1 MTKNLFSNRTPFEK
15 CYLIENVK
23 QLSFI
28 PGNRNL
34 RMAHVKNIF
43 KAFLNLPCLSLPKE
57 RYWMVSI
64 VSQHFVWYPDSKAA
78 LPVMVVNVDE
88 SALLSAIKFNSE
100 HANWVIED
108 YLEKGIHGYEQLH
121 DFYLEFEIK
130 AAIQLIKGKYST
142 KEFKEGAL
150 KISDEEYMEASKKAA
165 ALCLISAKLNTKV
178 VFRRGGILPRP
189 NIQTYVKRLSLFKM
203 PLTESRKEWE
213 RAYEDLLR

>member
-15 CYLIENVK
+15 CYLVENVK

-34 RMAHVKNIF
+34 RIAHVKNIF
-43 KAFLNLPCLSLPKE
+43 KAFLNGEWIPPVFVTPEGEVLDKE
-57 RYWMVSI
+57 K
-64 VSQHFVWYPDSKAA
+64 YPDSKAA
-78 LPVMVVNVDE
+78 LPMMVVNVDE
-88 SALLSAIKFNSE
+88 SALLSAIKFNSG

-108 YLEKGIHGYEQLH
+108 YMRAHLKKGIHGYEQLR
-121 DFYLEFEIK
+121 DFLKAYPEFEIK

-165 ALCLISAKLNTKV
+165 ALCLISVKLNTKV
-178 VFRRGGILPRP
+178 VFRRDGIL
-189 NIQTYVKRLSLFKM
+189 
-203 PLTESRKEWE
+203 
-213 RAYEDLLR
+213 LRMG